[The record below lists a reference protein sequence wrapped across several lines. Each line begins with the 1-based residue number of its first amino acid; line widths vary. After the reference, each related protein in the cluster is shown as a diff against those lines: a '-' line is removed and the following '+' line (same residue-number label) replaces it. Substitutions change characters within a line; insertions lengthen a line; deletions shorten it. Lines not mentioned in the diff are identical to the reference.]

1 MQLKMNF
8 YWVIT
13 RKLLFS
19 GEIKIGWGIYPG
31 RQGVSN
37 FLASGG
43 GVWGGGGET
52 HLLSLP
58 VARIKAFEK

>member
-43 GVWGGGGET
+43 GGGGDSPLVPT
-52 HLLSLP
+52 SSKNQS
-58 VARIKAFEK
+58 V